1 VADAVQ
7 WTVTEFWRELQAVEN
22 QIHAVDAALQAD
34 KATLTQLYSLAKRE
48 YDPAGAHDRA
58 YLEPLIHHNSVL
70 RLSYL
75 APVKSKF
82 NSAVASASAALKSAG
97 YATPNLS
104 GLGVVPAVIIVPAI
118 AVAALG
124 LAAAAVMIVN
134 RLTESQVNRTAT
146 ARAIFSDPNTT
157 PEQKL
162 QLAGAFQ
169 QEMEKDKQTAPP
181 PLGFDT
187 SWILPTAAVIAL
199 IVLGPQLLR
208 AFGPKRAEA

>member
-1 VADAVQ
+1 MAGPVQ
-7 WTVTEFWRELQAVEN
+7 WTVTEFWKQLQNVQN
-22 QIHAVDAALQAD
+22 QIKAVDAKLRAD
-34 KATLTQLYSLAKRE
+34 KATLTALYSQARQQYE
-48 YDPAGAHDRA
+48 PAGAHDRA
-58 YLEPLIHHNSVL
+58 YLDPLIHQNSVL

-82 NSAVASASAALKSAG
+82 NAAVAAASSALKSAG
-97 YATPNLS
+97 YTTPNLS
-104 GLGVVPAVIIVPAI
+104 GLGVVPAVIIVPAV

-124 LAAAAVMIVN
+124 IAAAAVLVVY

-146 ARAIFSDPNTT
+146 ARAIFSDPNTS

-169 QEMEKDKQTAPP
+169 QEMETEKKNAPP
-181 PLGFDT
+181 ALGFDVG
-187 SWILPTAAVIAL
+187 WILPTTAVIAL

-208 AFGPKRAEA
+208 AFGPRRAVA

>member
-1 VADAVQ
+1 MASPIQ
-7 WTVTEFWRELQAVEN
+7 WTVTEFWNQLQNVEN
-22 QIHAVDAALQAD
+22 QIHAVDSALQAD
-34 KATLTQLYSLAKRE
+34 KATLTALYSQARKE

-58 YLEPLIHHNSVL
+58 YLEPLIHQNSVL
-70 RLSYL
+70 RLTYL

-82 NSAVASASAALKSAG
+82 NGAVAAASAALKKAG
-97 YATPNLS
+97 YTTPNLS
-104 GLGVVPAVIIVPAI
+104 GLGVVPAVVIVPAI

-124 LAAAAVMIVN
+124 IAAAAVLIVN
-134 RLTESQVNRTAT
+134 TLTQSQRNRTAT
-146 ARAIFSDPNTT
+146 ALAIFGDPNTT

-169 QEMEKDKQTAPP
+169 NEMATEKKTAPP